1 MNNDVIG
8 KVLNNY
14 DGVLGKAL
22 LERRTGVNGSCNQYD
37 SLGLCSIMD
46 CLYCENCYYKIT
58 LDTGEAIANSNVE
71 LKEIDDKSRG
81 LMDDDYEIFFYDFV
95 PEVDDLFGYLFDDNS
110 QFRMIRK
117 CDSIVMVDNVQSRK
131 KLLKKN
137 NSRIAD

>member
-1 MNNDVIG
+1 MIHV
-8 KVLNNY
+8 
-14 DGVLGKAL
+14 AL
-22 LERRTGVNGSCNQYD
+22 W
-37 SLGLCSIMD
+37 I
-46 CLYCENCYYKIT
+46 YCGNCYYKIT
-58 LDTGEAIANSNVE
+58 LDNGEAIANSNVK
-71 LKEIDDKSRG
+71 LKNFDDKSRG
-81 LMDDDYEIFFYDFV
+81 FIDDDYEIFFYDFV